1 MSQPSLTLAQDPS
14 VHDDLTALLARQRQ
28 AFDAD
33 PMPTLEQRLEK
44 LERLH
49 QGLIRH
55 RQALTEALS
64 QDFGHRSEFDSVIAD
79 ILPCIN
85 QLRYTRRRLKRWM
98 KPVSRHAGMLL
109 APAKIRVEYQPLGV
123 VGIMVP
129 WNFPV
134 FLALAPLLTALAAG
148 NRAMI
153 KLSEFTPATNAVLGA
168 LLSEQFDEEE
178 VAVVEGEAERSAAFS
193 RLPFDHLFFT
203 GSTAVGR
210 HVMRAAA
217 ENLVPVT
224 LELGGK
230 SPTLIGPDI
239 SMAEAVKRIAWG
251 KCMNAGQ
258 ICVAPDYILLPEGQQ
273 QAFIDA
279 FRRRFARL
287 YPKGLASPDYTSV
300 VNAAQYRRLLETL
313 EDAVS
318 KGASATPLCTPA
330 RDDERHRLALHLLTG
345 VDDTMRVMREEI
357 FGPLLPL
364 VPYRSIDQAL
374 AYIQARPRPLA
385 LYLMSHDAELQQR
398 VQAQTH
404 AGGMAINETLLQV
417 AADDAPFG
425 GIGPSG
431 MGEYHGEEGFR
442 TFSKAKTIL
451 QRGRFYPARLIH
463 PPYRT
468 WLHRLMVKLL
478 VR

>member
-1 MSQPSLTLAQDPS
+1 MSQPSLSLAETRS
-14 VHDDLTALLARQRQ
+14 THDDLSALLSRQKQ
-28 AFDAD
+28 AFSAH
-33 PMPTLEQRLEK
+33 PMPTLAQRLDK
-44 LERLH
+44 LARLH
-49 QGLIRH
+49 RGIISH
-55 RQALTEALS
+55 REALTRALS

-98 KPVSRHAGMLL
+98 KPDSRHAGMLL

-153 KLSEFTPATNAVLGA
+153 KLSEFTPATNAVLKT
-168 LLSEQFDEEE
+168 LLSEQFDPEE

-230 SPTLIGPDI
+230 SPTLIGPDM
-239 SMAEAVKRIAWG
+239 SMEEAVERIAWG

-273 QAFIDA
+273 QNFIDA
-279 FRRRFARL
+279 FRRRFTRL

-300 VNAAQYRRLLETL
+300 VNTAQYRRLLDTL
-313 EDAVS
+313 EDAVD
-318 KGASATPLCTPA
+318 KGAIATPLCNPA
-330 RDDERHRLALHLLTG
+330 RDDEQHRLALHLLTN
-345 VDDTMRVMREEI
+345 VDDQMRVMQEEI

-364 VPYRSIDQAL
+364 VPYRDIDQAL
-374 AYIQARPRPLA
+374 AYVQARPRPLA

-398 VQAQTH
+398 VQAETH

-425 GIGPSG
+425 GVGPSG

-451 QRGRFYPARLIH
+451 QRGRFNPATLIH